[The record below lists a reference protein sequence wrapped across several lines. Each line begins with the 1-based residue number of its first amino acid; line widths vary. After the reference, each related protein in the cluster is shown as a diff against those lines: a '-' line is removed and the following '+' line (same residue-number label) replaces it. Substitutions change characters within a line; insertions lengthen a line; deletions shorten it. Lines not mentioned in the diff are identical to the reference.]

1 MMLSLSIN
9 QSSDDN
15 IDLSGLTDM
24 ACTEIPGI
32 PNSRALFG
40 FVDSFM
46 SKNPDELAAARE
58 LLVEE
63 MGPEAMIDT
72 AGIVSNF
79 QRMTRIAD
87 CTGIPTQS
95 WGDEEL
101 DTMSADLDQALGID
115 QYISA
120 ANSKKRL

>member
-1 MMLSLSIN
+1 MLSLSIN

-32 PNSRALFG
+32 PHSRALFR
-40 FVDSFM
+40 FVDSILNR
-46 SKNPDELAAARE
+46 NPDELAAARE

-63 MGPEAMIDT
+63 MEPEAMIDT

-87 CTGIPTQS
+87 STGIPIQS
-95 WGDEEL
+95 WGDEDL
-101 DTMSADLDQALGID
+101 DTMAADLEQALGID
-115 QYISA
+115 QYVSA
-120 ANSKKRL
+120 ANSMKKP

>member
-1 MMLSLSIN
+1 MLSLSIN

-32 PNSRALFG
+32 PHSRALFR
-40 FVDSFM
+40 FVDSLM

-58 LLVEE
+58 LLIEE
-63 MGPEAMIDT
+63 MGSEAMIDT
-72 AGIVSNF
+72 AGIASNF

-87 CTGIPTQS
+87 STGLPTKS
-95 WGDEEL
+95 WGDEGL

>member
-1 MMLSLSIN
+1 MLSLSIN
-9 QSSDDN
+9 QSSDDS

-32 PNSRALFG
+32 PHSKALFR
-40 FVDSFM
+40 FVDSLM
-46 SKNPDELAAARE
+46 SKNPDELAAARV
-58 LLVEE
+58 LLVDE
-63 MGPEAMIDT
+63 MGSEAMIDT
-72 AGIVSNF
+72 AGIASNF

-87 CTGIPTQS
+87 STGLPTKS
-95 WGDEEL
+95 WGDEDL

>member
-1 MMLSLSIN
+1 MLSLSIN

-24 ACTEIPGI
+24 ACTEIPGV
-32 PNSRALFG
+32 PHSRAIFR
-40 FVDSFM
+40 FVDSFL
-46 SKNPDELAAARE
+46 SKNPDELAAARK

-63 MGPEAMIDT
+63 MGSEAMIDT
-72 AGIVSNF
+72 AGIISNF

-87 CTGIPTQS
+87 STGIPTQS
-95 WGDEEL
+95 WGDENL
-101 DTMSADLDQALGID
+101 DRISADLDQSLGID

>member
-1 MMLSLSIN
+1 MLSLSIK
-9 QSSDDN
+9 QSTGDD

-32 PNSRALFG
+32 PHSRALFR
-40 FVDSFM
+40 FIDSIM
-46 SKNPDELAAARE
+46 SRNPDELATARE

-63 MGPEAMIDT
+63 MGSEAMTDT

-87 CTGIPTQS
+87 CTGIPTKS
-95 WGDEEL
+95 WGDEDL
-101 DTMSADLDQALGID
+101 DTMAADLEQALGID
-115 QYISA
+115 QYVSA
-120 ANSKKRL
+120 ANSKKRP

>member
-1 MMLSLSIN
+1 MMLSLSVN

-32 PNSRALFG
+32 PHSRALFR
-40 FVDSFM
+40 FVDGILN
-46 SKNPDELAAARE
+46 KNPDELAAARE
-58 LLVEE
+58 RLVEE
-63 MGPEAMIDT
+63 LGSEAMIDT

-87 CTGIPTQS
+87 CTGIPTKS
-95 WGDEEL
+95 WGDEDL
-101 DTMSADLDQALGID
+101 DSMAADLEQALGID

-120 ANSKKRL
+120 ANSKTRP

>member
-1 MMLSLSIN
+1 MLSLSIN

-32 PNSRALFG
+32 PHSRALFR
-40 FVDSFM
+40 FVDSILN
-46 SKNPDELAAARE
+46 KNPDELTAARE

-63 MGPEAMIDT
+63 MEPEAMIDT

-87 CTGIPTQS
+87 STGIPIQP
-95 WGDEEL
+95 WDDEDL
-101 DTMSADLDQALGID
+101 DTMAADLEQALGID
-115 QYISA
+115 QYVSA
-120 ANSKKRL
+120 ANSKKRR